1 MEDNTSQNT
10 GSEQIELSKYTI
22 YQLKEIGNWTKFLGI
37 AGFIFIGLLV
47 ILAFFMGSFMSQ
59 INPATPFPSFV
70 FTIIYLV
77 MGLIYFF
84 PILFLFKFSMHLRR
98 SLSSNDP
105 AQMDTA
111 FSNLNAHYKY
121 IGILAIIILVIY
133 GLFGGMMLAFGMM
146 NGFPTGSYT

>member
-1 MEDNTSQNT
+1 MEDNTSQSA

-47 ILAFFMGSFMSQ
+47 ILAFFLGSFMSK
-59 INPATPFPSFV
+59 INPATQVPSFV
-70 FTIIYLV
+70 FTFIYLMMALV
-77 MGLIYFF
+77 YFF
-84 PILFLFKFSMHLRR
+84 PILFLFKFSMNLRR

-105 AQMDTA
+105 AQMDSA

>member
-22 YQLKEIGNWTKFLGI
+22 YQLREIGNWTKFLGI

-84 PILFLFKFSMHLRR
+84 PILFLFKFSIHLRR
-98 SLSSNDP
+98 SLSSKDP
-105 AQMDTA
+105 AQMDSA
-111 FSNLNAHYKY
+111 FSNLNSHYKY